1 MCQVGFHMLRHPN
14 KFYKSIEQE
23 LTESG
28 ESYESYCYNVYHSK
42 VWGDDLVAAAFSDMW
57 NVAISIV
64 SPCYKYPVDLWHNKD
79 NPEVV
84 LIANGGSYM
93 AHRHKTTHFSSSRP
107 IDPAFQKPGRELVN
121 KTVGIEPHLV
131 FKKLKPVILDNAEQA
146 RKMALDEYI
155 DVEKEKS
162 LELLCGITK
171 EIARLDRHIASL
183 IHESDMKKEQRSQI
197 AYKLECLGISA
208 EKIAIA
214 TQQKDLPYMITD
226 EVHKEEVMVS
236 RKRKSEEEEREMKR
250 KKARKEMIVMK
261 DGKVITTGTKEKEPD
276 EPAEEPETEEV
287 RHNSVLVRQ
296 QQGIMKDQEKLIQ
309 RQDTQIIELNTRIKQ
324 LEMEKN
330 ELLKQQS
337 EEQPMPLLPSIPSL
351 SNIAGLPILDDATL
365 QQLTTPVEPVAGTS
379 SQSRTSFAVEKMMKP
394 EHLKF
399 LPKYSNIAVKKEP
412 TKGDEEV
419 VVEVPEEQQ
428 FGMIPESASN
438 VIYIPKKSALVLVP
452 PTQKRVLSKRT
463 NPGTPV
469 PHDGHDPNRYY
480 CENCSCNY
488 AKKPDLT
495 KHVKYMC
502 MKTDF
507 DYICDTCQKGFH
519 TDYGVREHYYQEHK
533 KEHLY
538 FCTLCGKGFFHKSK
552 KSLHKKGCPNKG
564 GEEKFAAR
572 APYDAELELT
582 FKRRQRMEIEV
593 PPEVAEI
600 ARQEE
605 ESARAAE
612 QLEEEELEKGKEDDP
627 EAHRQKDDDDDTE
640 ESTD

>member
-1 MCQVGFHMLRHPN
+1 M
-14 KFYKSIEQE
+14 
-23 LTESG
+23 
-28 ESYESYCYNVYHSK
+28 
-42 VWGDDLVAAAFSDMW
+42 
-57 NVAISIV
+57 
-64 SPCYKYPVDLWHNKD
+64 
-79 NPEVV
+79 
-84 LIANGGSYM
+84 
-93 AHRHKTTHFSSSRP
+93 
-107 IDPAFQKPGRELVN
+107 
-121 KTVGIEPHLV
+121 
-131 FKKLKPVILDNAEQA
+131 FKKLQPVILDNDEQA

-155 DVEKEKS
+155 NVEKEKS

-171 EIARLDRHIASL
+171 EIARIDRHIASL
-183 IHESDMKKEQRSQI
+183 IHELDMKKEQRSKI
-197 AYKLECLGISA
+197 SYKLECLGISA

-226 EVHKEEVMVS
+226 EVHKEEVMAS
-236 RKRKSEEEEREMKR
+236 RRRKLEEEERERKQ

-261 DGKVITTGTKEKEPD
+261 DGKVITTGTKGKEPD
-276 EPAEEPETEEV
+276 EAVVQAESEASQKEAQ
-287 RHNSVLVRQ
+287 HNTILVCQ

-309 RQDTQIIELNTRIKQ
+309 SQDTQIIELNTPIKQ

-330 ELLKQQS
+330 QLLKQQQS
-337 EEQPMPLLPSIPSL
+337 EEAPIPLLPSIPSL
-351 SNIAGLPILDDATL
+351 SNIPGLPILDDATL
-365 QQLTTPVEPVAGTS
+365 QQLTKPVEPVAGTS
-379 SQSRTSFAVEKMMKP
+379 SLTRTPYAVEKMMRP
-394 EHLKF
+394 EHLKL

-428 FGMIPESASN
+428 LGMIPETASN

-452 PTQKRVLSKRT
+452 PTQKRVLSKRS
-463 NPGTPV
+463 NPGAPV
-469 PHDGHDPNRYY
+469 PEDARDPVHYY

-488 AKKPDLT
+488 AKKPYLT
-495 KHVKYMC
+495 KHTKYMC

-507 DYICDTCQKGFH
+507 DYICDGCQKGFH

-582 FKRRQRMEIEV
+582 FKRQQRMEIDI
-593 PPEVAEI
+593 PPDVAEI

-612 QLEEEELEKGKEDDP
+612 QLEEELEKAKEDDP
-627 EAHRQKDDDDDTE
+627 EAHRQKDDDDDDDDNTE

>member
-1 MCQVGFHMLRHPN
+1 MRQAGFHMLQNPN

-23 LTESG
+23 LSESG

-42 VWGDDLVAAAFSDMW
+42 VWGDDLVAATFSDMW

-79 NPEVV
+79 DPEIV
-84 LIANGGSYM
+84 LIANGGSFM
-93 AHRHKTTHFSSSRP
+93 AHRHKTTHFSSTRP
-107 IDPAFQKPGRELVN
+107 IDVMYKKPGRELVN

-131 FKKLKPVILDNAEQA
+131 FKKLKPAILNNAEQA
-146 RKMALDEYI
+146 RKMALDEYVN
-155 DVEKEKS
+155 VEKEKS

-171 EIARLDRHIASL
+171 EIGWLDRHIASL
-183 IHESDMKKEQRSQI
+183 IHESDMKKEQRSKI

-226 EVHKEEVMVS
+226 EIHKEEVMES
-236 RKRKSEEEEREMKR
+236 RKRKLEEEEKEMQR
-250 KKARKEMIVMK
+250 KKQRKEMIVMK
-261 DGKVITTGTKEKEPD
+261 DGKIISTGTKEKEPD
-276 EPAEEPETEEV
+276 QPAEQPETEEAQ
-287 RHNSVLVRQ
+287 HNSILVRQ
-296 QQGIMKDQEKLIQ
+296 QQGIMKDQENLIQ

-337 EEQPMPLLPSIPSL
+337 EEQPMSLLPSIPSL
-351 SNIAGLPILDDATL
+351 SNIPGLPILDDATL
-365 QQLTTPVEPVAGTS
+365 QQLTNPVEPIAGTS

-399 LPKYSNIAVKKEP
+399 LPKYSSIGVKKEP
-412 TKGDEEV
+412 EKGEEEETV
-419 VVEVPEEQQ
+419 MEVSEEQQ
-428 FGMIPESASN
+428 LGVIPESASN

-452 PTQKRVLSKRT
+452 PTQKRVLSKRS

-469 PHDGHDPNRYY
+469 LQDGRDPKCYY

-495 KHVKYMC
+495 KHIKYMC

-507 DYICDTCQKGFH
+507 DYICNTCQKGFH
-519 TDYGVREHYYQEHK
+519 TDYGVHEHYYQEHK

-538 FCTLCGKGFFHKSK
+538 FCTLCGKGFFHK
-552 KSLHKKGCPNKG
+552 
-564 GEEKFAAR
+564 
-572 APYDAELELT
+572 
-582 FKRRQRMEIEV
+582 
-593 PPEVAEI
+593 
-600 ARQEE
+600 
-605 ESARAAE
+605 
-612 QLEEEELEKGKEDDP
+612 
-627 EAHRQKDDDDDTE
+627 
-640 ESTD
+640 